1 MGVNENKNRTPT
13 RTEHL
18 YKKLLAAM
26 DTAETKMC
34 TACGQQAQVLTGEEI
49 ALLEDAGAL
58 VDMRTAPGMEN
69 VGLEACRLVLQRL
82 QGAPV
87 ERVQVNCLVRL
98 QFEPVDGQDIVELAT
113 VPMTTLERELLLH
126 RGALHAPGP
135 QDAATMQDIMQQAFD
150 STARVFELAMLGQR
164 ASACY
169 MDTISASMLAADDEQ
184 DP

>member
-1 MGVNENKNRTPT
+1 
-13 RTEHL
+13 
-18 YKKLLAAM
+18 M

-58 VDMRTAPGMEN
+58 VDMLPAPGMAN
-69 VGLEACRLVLQRL
+69 VGLEACRLVQQRQ

-113 VPMTTLERELLLH
+113 VPMTTLERELLLNL
-126 RGALHAPGP
+126 GALHAPGP
-135 QDAATMQDIMQQAFD
+135 QDADTMQEIMQGAFD
-150 STARVFELAMLGQR
+150 STARVFELAMLGPS
-164 ASACY
+164 ASATY
-169 MDTISASMLAADDEQ
+169 MDAISASMLGADD
-184 DP
+184 DPDP